1 MTHIALDWHFLLSLL
16 SIVVIDL
23 ILAGDNAVVIAL
35 AVRGLP
41 LQQRRMGIAVGAG
54 IAVALRIVVTLF
66 AVQLLEVRLV
76 KLIGGALILW
86 IAVRLFGQA
95 VPVEEMRAKPQG
107 LWQAI
112 WIITVADI
120 TMSTDNILAV
130 AGVSKGNVFLLVF
143 GLGLSIPFVV
153 FTSGLLSRLMDR
165 YPFVILIGAAILGR
179 VGGDMIIT
187 DPLITRIFHR
197 SEILEYAVQAL
208 CAVGVI
214 AVGRV
219 LMRFKKSP
227 EAQTVLNGS
236 DSKTNDSEKRRE
248 IDET

>member
-1 MTHIALDWHFLLSLL
+1 MTHIALDWNFLFSLF
-16 SIVVIDL
+16 SIVFIDL

-41 LQQRRMGIAVGAG
+41 LQQRKIGIAIGAG

-66 AVQLLEVRLV
+66 AVELLEIRLV
-76 KLIGGALILW
+76 KLLGGALILW
-86 IAVRLFGQA
+86 IAVRLFSQG
-95 VPVEEMRAKPQG
+95 VPAQQIHEKPQG

-112 WIITVADI
+112 WIIILADI

-130 AGVSKGNVFLLVF
+130 AGVSRGNVFLLIF

-153 FTSGLLSRLMDR
+153 FTSVLLSRLMDR
-165 YPFVILIGAAILGR
+165 YPFIILIGAAILGR

-187 DPLITRIFHR
+187 DPFIVRLLHPPP
-197 SEILEYAVQAL
+197 ILEYSVQAF

-214 AVGRV
+214 VAGNL
-219 LMRFKKSP
+219 LMRFNKSSA
-227 EAQTVLNGS
+227 ERTYF
-236 DSKTNDSEKRRE
+236 
-248 IDET
+248 

>member
-1 MTHIALDWHFLLSLL
+1 MTHIALDWNFLFSLL
-16 SIVVIDL
+16 SIVFIDL

-41 LQQRRMGIAVGAG
+41 LQQRRIGISVGAG

-66 AVQLLEVRLV
+66 AVELLEVRLV

-86 IAVRLFGQA
+86 IAVRLFGQT
-95 VPVEEMRAKPQG
+95 VPSEKNHEKPQG

-112 WIITVADI
+112 WIIILADI

-130 AGVSKGNVFLLVF
+130 AGVSQGNVFLLIF

-153 FTSGLLSRLMDR
+153 FTSALLSRLMDR
-165 YPFVILIGAAILGR
+165 YPFLILIGAAILGR

-187 DPLITRIFHR
+187 DSFIVRIFHP
-197 SEILEYAVQAL
+197 SLILQYAVQAF

-214 AVGRV
+214 AAGN
-219 LMRFKKSP
+219 LLLRFNKSP
-227 EAQTVLNGS
+227 AEGS
-236 DSKTNDSEKRRE
+236 YF
-248 IDET
+248 

>member
-1 MTHIALDWHFLLSLL
+1 MTHIALDWNFLFSLF
-16 SIVVIDL
+16 SIVFIDL

-41 LQQRRMGIAVGAG
+41 LRQRKIGIVVGAG

-66 AVQLLEVRLV
+66 AVELLEVRLV
-76 KLIGGALILW
+76 KLIGGSLILW
-86 IAVRLFGQA
+86 IAIRLFSQA
-95 VPVEEMRAKPQG
+95 VPAEKTHEKPQG

-112 WIITVADI
+112 WIIILADI

-130 AGVSKGNVFLLVF
+130 AGVSRGNVFLLIF

-153 FTSGLLSRLMDR
+153 FTSALLSRLMDR
-165 YPFVILIGAAILGR
+165 YPFIILIGAAILGR

-187 DPLITRIFHR
+187 DPFMVRLLHPP
-197 SEILEYAVQAL
+197 SILQYSVQAF

-214 AVGRV
+214 VAGNL
-219 LMRFKKSP
+219 LMRFNKSSA
-227 EAQTVLNGS
+227 EGTYF
-236 DSKTNDSEKRRE
+236 
-248 IDET
+248 

>member
-1 MTHIALDWHFLLSLL
+1 MTHIALDWNFLFSLF
-16 SIVVIDL
+16 SIVFIDL

-41 LQQRRMGIAVGAG
+41 LQQRKIGIAIGAG

-66 AVQLLEVRLV
+66 AVELLEIRLV

-86 IAVRLFGQA
+86 IAVRLFSQG
-95 VPVEEMRAKPQG
+95 VPAQQIHEKPQG

-112 WIITVADI
+112 WIIILADI

-130 AGVSKGNVFLLVF
+130 AGVSRGNVFLLIF

-153 FTSGLLSRLMDR
+153 FTSVLLSRLMDR
-165 YPFVILIGAAILGR
+165 YPFIILIGAAILGR

-187 DPLITRIFHR
+187 DPFIVRLLHPPP
-197 SEILEYAVQAL
+197 ILEYSVQAF

-214 AVGRV
+214 VAGNL
-219 LMRFKKSP
+219 LMRFNKSSA
-227 EAQTVLNGS
+227 ERTYF
-236 DSKTNDSEKRRE
+236 
-248 IDET
+248 